1 IFGAPPRVSL
11 YWDNIPLQAA
21 EATMENAQI
30 EAAWSY
36 HNGTR
41 HPGGYLLDPHHVYNW
56 ELRPRLFKVY
66 EGAPSLPL
74 EDEFAPLGMP
84 ALEALGGGQPAEG
97 DARGPDRGEL
107 ARLLQYS
114 AGITKTLD
122 YGRGMGRVPFRAAA
136 CTGALYHIE
145 LYAVCG
151 DLPGLEAGVYHFDPR
166 QPALTLLRRGD
177 FRPRLVQATGGAP
190 AVADAPLLLIY
201 SDVYWR
207 NAVKYQARAYRHAY
221 WDSGTIVAN
230 TLAVAAARR
239 LPAQVVASFVDDEV
253 NQLLG
258 LDTEREFVLQMVA
271 VGSGSPAPEDSP
283 PLEPL
288 QATVQ
293 PLPGQRRLDSIL
305 EMHEASSLPD
315 AEAVAAWREARLDL
329 ALPEPQGQIF
339 PLQPLSPQEQPD
351 DDLGP
356 VIVRRGSTRRFRREP
371 ITFAQLS
378 TILQAS
384 VTGVAAD
391 FKGPEPLALSQA
403 YVIAN
408 AVEGLPA
415 GAYVYHA
422 QRQALELLQEG
433 QFRDQAGQLALG
445 QALGADASANL
456 YFLSPL
462 GAVLERFGNRGY
474 RAAQLEAATTA
485 GRIYLA
491 SYALRLGATGLT
503 FFDDAVTDFFS
514 PHAEGKRVMFL
525 MTVGQPA

>member
-1 IFGAPPRVSL
+1 M
-11 YWDNIPLQAA
+11 DNS
-21 EATMENAQI
+21 QI

-66 EGAPSLPL
+66 EGAPSLSL
-74 EDEFAPLGMP
+74 EDEFAPVGMP
-84 ALEALGGGQPAEG
+84 ALEALGGGSPAEG
-97 DARGPDRGEL
+97 AARQPDRQEL

-114 AGITKTLD
+114 AGITKTIN
-122 YGRGMGRVPFRAAA
+122 YGRGVGKVPFRAAA

-151 DLPGLEAGVYHFDPR
+151 ELPGLEAGVYHFDPR
-166 QPALTLLRRGD
+166 QPALTILRRGD
-177 FRPRLVQATGGAP
+177 FRRRLVEGTGGSP
-190 AVADAPLLLIY
+190 AVVEAPLILVY

-239 LPAQVVASFVDDEV
+239 LPAQVVSGFVDDEV
-253 NQLLG
+253 NQLLD

-271 VGSGSPAPEDSP
+271 VGSDSPAPEDSP

-288 QATVQ
+288 QASVQ

-305 EMHEASSLPD
+305 EMHTASSLPD
-315 AEAVAAWREARLDL
+315 PEAVVQWRSARLDL
-329 ALPEPQGQIF
+329 SPPEPQGQLF
-339 PLQPLSPQEQPD
+339 PLQPLPPEEQPE
-351 DDLGP
+351 DDLGS
-356 VIVRRGSTRRFRREP
+356 VIVRRGSSRRFRREP

-378 TILQAS
+378 TILQKS
-384 VTGVAAD
+384 VTGVDAD

-408 AVEGLPA
+408 AVEALPA
-415 GAYVYHA
+415 GAYVYHP

-445 QALGADASANL
+445 QALGADASANI

-462 GAVLERFGNRGY
+462 DAVLERFGNRGY
-474 RAAQLEAATTA
+474 RAAQLEAATIA

-491 SYALRLGATGLT
+491 AYALRLGATGLT
-503 FFDDAVTDFFS
+503 FLDDAVTDFFS
-514 PHAEGKRVMFL
+514 PHAADKRVMFL
-525 MTVGQPA
+525 VTVGRPA